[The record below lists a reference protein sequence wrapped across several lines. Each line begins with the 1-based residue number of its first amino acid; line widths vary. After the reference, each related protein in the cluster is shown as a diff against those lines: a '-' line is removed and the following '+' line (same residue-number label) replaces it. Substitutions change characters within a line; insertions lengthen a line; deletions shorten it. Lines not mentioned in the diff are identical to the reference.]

1 MFDKHTRKLIDL
13 GLSVPARLLYNAGI
27 SANFIT
33 VSGFAIGISS
43 CFASAL
49 GFYALALAG
58 LLVNRFFDGLDGAV
72 ARITQHTDRGGYL
85 DICLD
90 FIFYAAFALS
100 FAASDPENNA
110 LPIAVLLCS
119 FMGTAATFLAFAAI
133 AAKRGLET
141 ESQGKKS
148 FYYLEGL
155 AEGAETIVAFVLM
168 CLFPSYVPIIAYSFA
183 ALCIISTIARLINGA
198 MVLSR

>member
-1 MFDKHTRKLIDL
+1 M
-13 GLSVPARLLYNAGI
+13 
-27 SANFIT
+27 
-33 VSGFAIGISS
+33 
-43 CFASAL
+43 
-49 GFYALALAG
+49 
-58 LLVNRFFDGLDGAV
+58 VNRFFDGLDGAV